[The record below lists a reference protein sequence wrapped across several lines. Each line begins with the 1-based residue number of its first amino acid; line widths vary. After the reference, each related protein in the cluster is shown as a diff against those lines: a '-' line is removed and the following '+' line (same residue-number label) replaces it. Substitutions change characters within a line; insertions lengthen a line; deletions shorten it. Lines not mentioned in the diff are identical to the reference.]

1 MVKVNESAPLY
12 HKLSEEINQKIDDG
26 IWEVGSKIPS
36 ERELVEKYGLSRITV
51 RNAIAECVNQ
61 GRLEKI
67 QGKGTFVVD
76 RKIVQRLANV
86 YSFSDEM
93 KKQGKVS
100 STEVICCVVVD
111 ATEFVAKKLGLGAD
125 ASVIFL
131 ERLRFADKGKPVII
145 EKTYFPYEEY
155 EFLLNID
162 LGKVSLYKTLEEK
175 HGIKID
181 RAVETFKACELR
193 PAECRLLECGKNHYG
208 LKIKRMSYMDEKP
221 VCYST
226 IVSKN
231 DVFEFTIELKS

>member
-1 MVKVNESAPLY
+1 MSKVSDTAPLY
-12 HKLSEEINQKIDDG
+12 YKLSEEINSKIDDG

-36 ERELVEKYGLSRITV
+36 ERELVEKYSLSRITV
-51 RNAIAECVNQ
+51 RNAIAECVRQ
-61 GRLEKI
+61 GRLEKV

-100 STEVICCVVVD
+100 STKVICCVVVD
-111 ATEFVAKKLGLGAD
+111 ASETIAKNLNIDLNS
-125 ASVIFL
+125 SVIFL
-131 ERLRFADKGKPVII
+131 ERLRFAEKDKPII
-145 EKTYFPYEEY
+145 VERTYFPYDEY
-155 EFLLNID
+155 EFLLNTD
-162 LGKVSLYKTLEEK
+162 LEKVSLYRTLETK

-193 PAECRLLECGKNHYG
+193 PSECRLLECGENHYG
-208 LKIKRMSYMDEKP
+208 LKIKRMSYMNEKP

-231 DVFEFTIELKS
+231 DIFEFTIELRS